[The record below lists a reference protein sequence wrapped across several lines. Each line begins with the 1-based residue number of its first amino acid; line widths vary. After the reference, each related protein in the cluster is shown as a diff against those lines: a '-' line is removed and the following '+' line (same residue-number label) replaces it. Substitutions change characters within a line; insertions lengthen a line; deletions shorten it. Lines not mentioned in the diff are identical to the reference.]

1 MEGLLVIGGRGPDP
15 ATLAGMATDAS
26 LIVAADSGLEAALA
40 GGIAPDLV
48 VGDMDSLADLSLL
61 NGFPR
66 ERVLR
71 FPRDK
76 DETDT
81 EIGLRVMREMGCGS
95 VTIAGGGG
103 GRIDH
108 LLGIVNLFERE
119 KPPKRWVTDG
129 EDIFLV
135 EGTAEFDAR
144 AGQTVSI
151 FPVGSV
157 SARMA
162 STGLRWDLDEL
173 EFRRGFPGLSNRALG
188 GPVRLSVG
196 IGKLLVIK
204 LLSEER

>member
-1 MEGLLVIGGRGPDP
+1 
-15 ATLAGMATDAS
+15 
-26 LIVAADSGLEAALA
+26 
-40 GGIAPDLV
+40 
-48 VGDMDSLADLSLL
+48 MDSLADLSLL

-119 KPPKRWVTDG
+119 QPPKRWVTDG

-157 SARMA
+157 AARMA